1 MFLYNP
7 WKFHLLFYIILLK
20 LPHTASSI
28 PLFFFLELLIPVKIQ
43 TEKGHLRT
51 YFFWKSSP
59 GFLDLSLYLWKFQ
72 IKWANWAI
80 PEKIQTGKKK
90 KNHCLPLEISTKLHP
105 WKFHNNVLQSI
116 NEKLFVTL
124 TVSYTDFGPLR
135 GRGRV

>member
-43 TEKGHLRT
+43 TERGHLRT

-90 KNHCLPLEISTKLHP
+90 KPTVYP
-105 WKFHNNVLQSI
+105 WKFQRSFIPGNSTTMCCKASTKNFLSHLQLATQILVL
-116 NEKLFVTL
+116 
-124 TVSYTDFGPLR
+124 
-135 GRGRV
+135 